1 MKKEEAII
9 KLKRDLE
16 IRRYSLGTI
25 HRYSYVVERFLDY
38 IGNKKEIDDLNE
50 YDAIE
55 YLQVLTNERH
65 YKSSSYNNINAILKF
80 FLETTLEKNVGYK
93 RMPNAKLEVRIKMV
107 PDKKTILYII
117 NKTENLKHK
126 CWYCLAYGSGLR
138 TCEISKLK
146 MKDIDSKNMKVTVVG
161 KGNKERITVL
171 PIITLNYLKEYVIT
185 NNIRNRESYLF
196 EGQGIPY
203 ISESTI
209 SRSFRDIVK
218 KLGLD
223 NRITIHSL
231 RRSFATH
238 LLRNGTDIQIVK
250 ELMGHNSITTTM
262 GYAQVVYKEK
272 EIKNP
277 LDGESNEL

>member
-209 SRSFRDIVK
+209 LRSFRDIVK